1 MKIKKKKKIK
11 TPPQKPVKPL
21 NEYFLGNSTT

>member
-1 MKIKKKKKIK
+1 MKKKKKKIK
-11 TPPQKPVKPL
+11 TPPSKPVKPL